1 MLGIIQTTKDIK
13 LASQSSAQ
21 LQSEKIIAPIGD
33 DSSKELNLEMKSMS
47 MSSDES
53 FKEFE
58 EKKNTK

>member
-1 MLGIIQTTKDIK
+1 MLGLIQTTKDIK
-13 LASQSSAQ
+13 LTSQSSAQ